1 MCLSLAELLSSPT
14 TLFAMAGLFTLT
26 VSCIYLRKIRLTTQ
40 VLLYVAL
47 MLAITLILEQLGLFH
62 FPQGGYVTMGAMIP
76 IMLVSHRFGSA
87 VGAMAGFLYG
97 FINLMQDPF
106 ILHPVQVI
114 FDYPLPFMSVGL
126 LAGLVKNLYLGTLL
140 AFAGRF
146 LCHFIS
152 GIVFFASY
160 APEGMSPV
168 IYSLVVNG
176 SFMVVEC
183 LICMLVIKILPIRRL
198 LDSMGQGR

>member
-1 MCLSLAELLSSPT
+1 MAEVLSNPAS
-14 TLFAMAGLFTLT
+14 LFAMTGLFALT
-26 VSCIYLRKIRLTTQ
+26 SGCIYLRKIRLTAQ
-40 VLLYVAL
+40 MLVYVAM
-47 MLAITLILEQLGLFH
+47 MLAITMILEQLALFH
-62 FPQGGYVTMGAMIP
+62 FPQGGYVTLGAMIP
-76 IMLVSHRFGSA
+76 IMLISHRFGPV

-97 FINLMQDPF
+97 FINLIQDPF

-114 FDYPLPFMSVGL
+114 FDYPLPFMSIGL
-126 LAGLVKNLYLGTLL
+126 CAGLVKNLYLGTFL

-168 IYSLVVNG
+168 IYSFAVNG
-176 SFMVVEC
+176 SLMGAEC
-183 LICMLVIKILPIRRL
+183 LICLLVMKILPIRRL
-198 LDSMGQGR
+198 LDNMGQGR